1 MLSDTRYPRTG
12 PRERASYRAV
22 LWLDISMR
30 SVFTI
35 CHLSHHWDCQCFNAC
50 VKYKAHPRLSSLV
63 VNEDLPWKPSD
74 QSTLIQ
80 GPKWGAWSTDFKPSL
95 SLLTAS
101 LHCAWGHIVKVW
113 MGDYSL
119 QVNRGSLLFF
129 FFWFPFRTGHRL
141 VTLRSEYKAAY
152 DAFWWGWTKANLS
165 EHLVAM
171 LEGGRRAPSWS
182 LLPKSYDL
190 QLILR
195 CEFLPLCDYFFWP
208 WSRWCQD
215 LFWKEH
221 YVPWW
226 PVIASW
232 PLACCVAFNKS
243 LDLSE
248 PQFHYRMSRLD
259 ENESSLN
266 PNRLLNALLWIAW
279 NKG

>member
-129 FFWFPFRTGHRL
+129 FFDFPFAQATGLSLWGPSTKQHMMLFGGDEQKQTFLSILWLCSRVGGEPPPGLCSPNLMICNSFWGVNFFLFVTIFFGHDLADARTC
-141 VTLRSEYKAAY
+141 SERN
-152 DAFWWGWTKANLS
+152 TMC
-165 EHLVAM
+165 H
-171 LEGGRRAPSWS
+171 GGLW
-182 LLPKSYDL
+182 LPPD
-190 QLILR
+190 
-195 CEFLPLCDYFFWP
+195 
-208 WSRWCQD
+208 
-215 LFWKEH
+215 H
-221 YVPWW
+221 
-226 PVIASW
+226 
-232 PLACCVAFNKS
+232 
-243 LDLSE
+243 
-248 PQFHYRMSRLD
+248 
-259 ENESSLN
+259 
-266 PNRLLNALLWIAW
+266 
-279 NKG
+279 